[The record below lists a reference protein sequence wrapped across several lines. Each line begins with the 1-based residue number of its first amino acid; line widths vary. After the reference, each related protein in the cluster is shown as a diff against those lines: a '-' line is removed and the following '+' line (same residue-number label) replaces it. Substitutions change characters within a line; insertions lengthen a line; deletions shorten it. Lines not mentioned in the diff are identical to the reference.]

1 MSPTYSPNGMNR
13 TPKMGCSVRPNPIV
27 NMVDSASLYWDTSIR
42 CWCRLKR
49 FGDDLVDQ
57 ERIRLW
63 NKGSTFLVPKATLCG
78 ALSHSRHRPN
88 SNYLLYTSR
97 YGVLDQRE
105 RKPIET
111 QEVFIRIY
119 IQEETFRL
127 IKEVRAIWAKRSNIP
142 IDVGLWTMLRL
153 DSISQ

>member
-1 MSPTYSPNGMNR
+1 
-13 TPKMGCSVRPNPIV
+13 
-27 NMVDSASLYWDTSIR
+27 
-42 CWCRLKR
+42 
-49 FGDDLVDQ
+49 
-57 ERIRLW
+57 
-63 NKGSTFLVPKATLCG
+63 
-78 ALSHSRHRPN
+78 
-88 SNYLLYTSR
+88 
-97 YGVLDQRE
+97 VLDQRE